1 MFLHKITANML
12 NEKAEKILNV
22 VLKECSG
29 GYKILCEEDFLSED
43 NVEPI
48 IRYLD
53 KCGYISLQYAKNG
66 EYLLMP
72 SYRGKQYFAQKNEE
86 YYFRAV
92 LCKQAAQKAFW
103 GAVIGASAASFLL
116 YFITAV
122 LNVG

>member
-1 MFLHKITANML
+1 ML

-29 GYKILCEEDFLSED
+29 GYKVLCEEDFLSED
-43 NVEPI
+43 SVEPI
-48 IRYLD
+48 VRYLD
-53 KCGYISLQYAKNG
+53 KSGYISLQYAKNG

-103 GAVIGASAASFLL
+103 GAVVGASAVSLFF
-116 YFITAV
+116 YIVMAV
-122 LNVG
+122 LYVS